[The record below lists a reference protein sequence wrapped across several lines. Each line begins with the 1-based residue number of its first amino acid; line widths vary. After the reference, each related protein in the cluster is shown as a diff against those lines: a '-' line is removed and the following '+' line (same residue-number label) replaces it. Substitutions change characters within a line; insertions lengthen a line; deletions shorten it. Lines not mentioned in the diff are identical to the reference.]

1 MPANFADLLSTEVT
15 PDKDFRFFGQLHAHF
30 ERLGQEVDGQREN
43 LAKIQV
49 RLCYIMT
56 PLLLVLIYN
65 WFFGTPTNELYAMSF
80 ALSITV
86 IAQLGL
92 NIDNRPSSPPGSS
105 EQMVT
110 TSCNNW
116 MKCSYQICD
125 LMITESVKLEY
136 P

>member
-15 PDKDFRFFGQLHAHF
+15 PDKDFRFFGQLHAQF

-92 NIDNRPSSPPGSS
+92 NIDNRPFFSSWLIGA
-105 EQMVT
+105 
-110 TSCNNW
+110 NGD
-116 MKCSYQICD
+116 D
-125 LMITESVKLEY
+125 LLQQLDEMFISDMRFDDHGKRET
-136 P
+136 